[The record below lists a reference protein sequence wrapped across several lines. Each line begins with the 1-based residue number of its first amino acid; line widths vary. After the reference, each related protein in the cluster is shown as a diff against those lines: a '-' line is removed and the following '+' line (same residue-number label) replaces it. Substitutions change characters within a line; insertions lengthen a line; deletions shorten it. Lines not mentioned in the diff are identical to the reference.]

1 MTLLSQEDAID
12 VPLVDTARAHTRA
25 AVDYALNSV

>member
-1 MTLLSQEDAID
+1 LQESVD
-12 VPLVDTARAHTRA
+12 VPLVDTARAHARA